1 MNSKIHSN
9 LEHEAFRLSVLLDI
23 LVEELK
29 AEDMETALNR
39 ADVLARIAQDVMN
52 DLSIGIQKAVHMGQP
67 GTI

>member
-67 GTI
+67 GTT

>member
-23 LVEELK
+23 LEEELK

-39 ADVLARIAQDVMN
+39 ADVLVRIAQDAMN
-52 DLSIGIQKAVHMGQP
+52 DLSIGIPEAVHKGQL